1 MSKSQVGACLDRRAR
16 DILIIIGVTVAS
28 VIVGGCGSS
37 GQTCE
42 GPVCNSYVRVE
53 VEDDKPDVEG
63 AELETGA
70 WTFVVRGDGREMS
83 RCSVDLPT
91 DGISI
96 DCENS
101 NDGYE
106 GYLESND
113 RQISGITLRFKDKS
127 AMPEDVSVEV
137 KRQGD
142 VVHSASWALTYQT
155 ERGDDC
161 SETCRS
167 STVELDAS
175 NL

>member
-1 MSKSQVGACLDRRAR
+1 MSDCDVWSRVGRCTADQ
-16 DILIIIGVTVAS
+16 IIVIGATVATF
-28 VIVGGCGSS
+28 IVVGCESATE
-37 GQTCE
+37 TCE
-42 GPVCNSYVRVE
+42 GPACASLVRVE
-53 VEDDKPDVEG
+53 VEDDKPDVDG
-63 AELETGA
+63 AELEAGA

-106 GYLESND
+106 GYLESGD
-113 RQISGITLRFKDKS
+113 QQISGITLRFEDKS

-155 ERGDDC
+155 ERWDDC
-161 SETCRS
+161 SKTCRT

-175 NL
+175 DL